1 MIFTVHNSSCGKVM
15 FSLEYVKNSVH
26 GGVCAAGGHAWQGGA
41 CVVGGMRAKGLC
53 MVEGV
58 HGRGCAWWGHAW
70 QGDVCGGGG
79 LSGRYTSYRNTFLF
93 STVIELSVI
102 CGIVVRYT
110 FFFKVPNPMVQTR
123 E

>member
-15 FSLEYVKNSVH
+15 FSLAYMSRILSTGGGGVHGRGACIVGGMCGRRHAWQGGVH
-26 GGVCAAGGHAWQGGA
+26 GGGHGGGHAWQGD
-41 CVVGGMRAKGLC
+41 M
-53 MVEGV
+53 
-58 HGRGCAWWGHAW
+58 
-70 QGDVCGGGG
+70 CGGGG
-79 LSGRYTSYRNTFLF
+79 LSGRYTSYRNTFLL

-110 FFFKVPNPMVQTR
+110 LFFKVPNPMVQTR